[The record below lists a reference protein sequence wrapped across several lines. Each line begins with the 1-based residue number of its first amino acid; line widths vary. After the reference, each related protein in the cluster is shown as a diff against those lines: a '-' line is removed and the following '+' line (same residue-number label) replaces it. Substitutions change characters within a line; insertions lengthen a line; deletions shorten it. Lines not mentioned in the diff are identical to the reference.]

1 MAELVRV
8 VAHVAV
14 VLLVALYQDNISDA
28 LLGVH
33 LISEGYLVLF
43 AALLNSISVF
53 IFSWGIFLA
62 IITLLLILLVLL
74 STTQFYDQPRLRA

>member
-8 VAHVAV
+8 IAHVAV
-14 VLLVALYQDNISDA
+14 VLLVTLYQDNIRDA

-33 LISEGYLVLF
+33 LVSEGYFVLF

-53 IFSWGIFLA
+53 IFSWGIFLT
-62 IITLLLILLVLL
+62 IITLLVMLLVLL
-74 STTQFYDQPRLRA
+74 STQLYDQPRLRA

>member
-14 VLLVALYQDNISDA
+14 VLLVTLYQDNICYA

-33 LISEGYLVLF
+33 LVSEGYLVLF
-43 AALLNSISVF
+43 AALLYSISVF

-62 IITLLLILLVLL
+62 IITLLVMLLVLL
-74 STTQFYDQPRLRA
+74 STQLYDQPRLRA

>member
-14 VLLVALYQDNISDA
+14 VLLVTLYQDNISDA

-43 AALLNSISVF
+43 AALLYSISVF

-62 IITLLLILLVLL
+62 IITLRVMLLVLL
-74 STTQFYDQPRLRA
+74 STQLYDQPRLRA